1 MQDTV
6 KLQEVDKGSLECR
19 EGSSGV
25 AAFCDRRSAILNDL
39 YICLNRGNFLW
50 RQKER
55 SNMFKVIWTK
65 WKRGIGFLFF
75 TIFVFIVEEEEDG
88 GGAAGRGGFTLHV
101 QTFVCPHYLYLWDA
115 FHPNCWSLANINYL
129 LCIAWVAE
137 EKVDFHF
144 PYSLHIN
151 KSVPT
156 YRQTDTNRYVFRN
169 A

>member
-75 TIFVFIVEEEEDG
+75 TIFVFIVEEEGED
-88 GGAAGRGGFTLHV
+88 GGAAGRGWVYIACTNICLSSLFVLMRCLPPQLLVFSKHKLLTL
-101 QTFVCPHYLYLWDA
+101 
-115 FHPNCWSLANINYL
+115 
-129 LCIAWVAE
+129 
-137 EKVDFHF
+137 
-144 PYSLHIN
+144 YSLGGWGESGFPFSLLTSH
-151 KSVPT
+151 
-156 YRQTDTNRYVFRN
+156 Q
-169 A
+169 